1 MSELKGTRTLYV
13 RQTKVRVSGRSNNGP
28 QLPVPSEHP
37 SIASARLA
45 DRELYAAEARR
56 VEVTADRLVV
66 DLKDG
71 RIISLPRRWFPRLV
85 HGTTKELANYRIS
98 HGGLHWPDLDE
109 DISVRSLLLGRRDG
123 SSRAFLKF
131 WLANKK
137 KGRLVFL
144 EDWIDE
150 KKKKGLY

>member
-1 MSELKGTRTLYV
+1 MTRSQM
-13 RQTKVRVSGRSNNGP
+13 RQGVMGKHA
-28 QLPVPSEHP
+28 EHP
-37 SIASARLA
+37 SAISARLA

-71 RIISLPRRWFPRLV
+71 RVISVPRRWFPRLV
-85 HGTTKELANYRIS
+85 HGTTKELANHRIS
-98 HGGLHWPDLDE
+98 HGGIHWPDLDE

-131 WLANKK
+131 WVANKR

-144 EDWIDE
+144 EDWIRE
-150 KKKKGLY
+150 KRKKG